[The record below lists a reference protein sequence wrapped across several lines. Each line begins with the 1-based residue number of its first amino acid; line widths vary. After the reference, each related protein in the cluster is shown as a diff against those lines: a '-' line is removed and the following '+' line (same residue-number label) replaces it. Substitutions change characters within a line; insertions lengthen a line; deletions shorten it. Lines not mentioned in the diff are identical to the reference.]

1 MVCEKLF
8 EKIDELNDK
17 YLDVLEDICNIESP
31 TSFKEGVDAVGSYII
46 KIAEEKGW
54 KVEKSVQSVA
64 GDAICITMNP
74 EATGAPVCFSAHMDT
89 VHPVGLFPTPAVH
102 RDEEKIYGPGT
113 HDCKGGISAALLAMD
128 ALEQVG
134 YKKRPVMLLLQ
145 SDEEV
150 GSRPS
155 NKATIKYI
163 CEKAKDAVAF
173 FNLEGH
179 QAGKAV
185 IRRKGILNF
194 LFKVTG
200 AEAHAARCDKF
211 GANAI
216 VEAAHKII
224 ELEKC
229 KDGEGITCNC
239 GVISGGSV
247 PNTVAGYCEFKVNF
261 RFATKEQMDW
271 IYDFVHKV
279 AESTTIPGCT
289 CEIEQFSNRVAMEH
303 SEKNVALLEK
313 MNEIYREN
321 GLPELEGVM
330 SVGGSDAADVTACGI
345 PCVDSI
351 AQQGGMAHNVN
362 EFGIL
367 KSYAEAAKRIA
378 SVTYCI

>member
-1 MVCEKLF
+1 MENLF
-8 EKIDELNDK
+8 KKIDQLSDK
-17 YLDVLEDICNIESP
+17 YIDILEDICNIESP
-31 TSFKEGVDAVGSYII
+31 TDYKPGVDAVGNYVI
-46 KIAEEKGW
+46 KVAEQHGW
-54 KVEKSVQSVA
+54 KIEKSVQQVA

-74 EATGAPVCFSAHMDT
+74 EIDAQPVCFSAHMDT
-89 VHPVGLFPTPAVH
+89 VHPLGLFPTPAVH

-113 HDCKGGISAALLAMD
+113 HDCKGGIAVSLLAMD

-134 YKKRPVMLLLQ
+134 YKKRPIKLLLQ
-145 SDEEV
+145 SDEEI
-150 GSRPS
+150 GSRLS
-155 NKATIKYI
+155 NKATINYI
-163 CEKAKDAVAF
+163 CEQAKDAVAF

-179 QAGKAV
+179 SHGNAV

-224 ELEKC
+224 ELEKL

-279 AESTTIPGCT
+279 AEKTTVPGCT
-289 CEIEQFSNRVAMEH
+289 CEVEQFSMRAAMEH

-313 MNEIYREN
+313 MNEVYRSC
-321 GLPELEGVM
+321 GLNELKGIM

-351 AQQGGMAHNVN
+351 AQEGGMAHNVN
-362 EFGIL
+362 EFGYL
-367 KSYAEAAKRIA
+367 KTYAEAAKRIA
-378 SVTYCI
+378 SVTYVI